1 MTARSALDA
10 PPAAVRPRRRRGEAL
25 RLVSVTKVYGG
36 TSPVTALRGVSLALA
51 AGSFTSVMGPSGSG
65 KSTLLQCAAGLD
77 EPTSGQV
84 FVDAA
89 EVPRGDEAE
98 ITRFRRERI
107 GFVFQQYNLI
117 PYLTVTQNV
126 TLPLKFAGATPRQLL
141 GLVTAECGLLLAVGV
156 PFGTVGGL
164 LTVIPFSVKTTHRVI
179 PNASIGIYL
188 GVVVAVVALTI
199 GASLTATRRGT
210 RTDAITVL
218 SGATRA

>member
-1 MTARSALDA
+1 M
-10 PPAAVRPRRRRGEAL
+10 
-25 RLVSVTKVYGG
+25 
-36 TSPVTALRGVSLALA
+36 TALRGVSLALA

-126 TLPLKFAGATPRQLL
+126 TLRLKFAGQASGREAAGPMLARLVLDDLARRLPSSYPRSSS
-141 GLVTAECGLLLAVGV
+141 
-156 PFGTVGGL
+156 GG
-164 LTVIPFSVKTTHRVI
+164 HR
-179 PNASIGIYL
+179 
-188 GVVVAVVALTI
+188 
-199 GASLTATRRGT
+199 RRLRDWRCCRRADRRWT
-210 RTDAITVL
+210 WPAAARCCRCCVRRSTS
-218 SGATRA
+218 SGRPW